1 MLQRVIVVKKEQ
13 LVSAL
18 SILILL
24 TIIAACLLYYAENQA
39 QPEVFTS
46 IPAAMWWAVS
56 TLTTVG
62 YGDIYPVTP
71 VGKIIASVIAILGIG
86 MFALPTAII
95 GAGFI
100 QEAESRKDS
109 IKCPH
114 CGKDIASYKNE

>member
-1 MLQRVIVVKKEQ
+1 LLFSTFNYTWDI
-13 LVSAL
+13 LSAL
-18 SILILL
+18 SILILF
-24 TIIAACLLYYAENQA
+24 TIIAACLLYYAENHA

-62 YGDIYPVTP
+62 YGDIYPITP
-71 VGKIIASVIAILGIG
+71 VGKIIASVIAILGIA

-114 CGKDIASYKNE
+114 CGKDISSY